1 MSAAGR
7 LSLNPFA
14 FRASAEPS
22 VAAHRYAPCSVSIPL
37 LSGPVLNY
45 SDILDIAGNPEVS
58 IPLLSGPVLN
68 RVERRKYPPDRV
80 SIPLLSGPVLNT
92 TSLPINRPRT
102 RLNPFA
108 FRASA
113 EHTRVC

>member
-68 RVERRKYPPDRV
+68 TAPFQYHQQKLK
-80 SIPLLSGPVLNT
+80 SQ
-92 TSLPINRPRT
+92 SLC
-102 RLNPFA
+102 FQGQ
-108 FRASA
+108 
-113 EHTRVC
+113 C